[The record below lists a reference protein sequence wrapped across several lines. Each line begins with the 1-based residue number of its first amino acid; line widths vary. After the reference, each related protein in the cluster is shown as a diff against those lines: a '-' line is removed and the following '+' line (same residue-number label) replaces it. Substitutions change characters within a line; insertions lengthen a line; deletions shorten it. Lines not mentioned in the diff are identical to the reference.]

1 MTTNSDIPSWVKLN
15 NEIMIQEDGKFQFGK
30 DLAAAKEYF
39 IGFVNQNTVFFHNL
53 QEKLDYLIENDYYEA
68 ALFRED
74 YTFDEIEKVYDFLYS
89 KKFRFPSFMSA
100 FKFYNDY
107 ALKTNDKKKI
117 LERYE
122 DRIACCA
129 LFFGKGNYE
138 RALYY
143 ARLMITQQYQPATPT
158 FLNAGRKRRGE
169 LVSCFLLEVNDSLN
183 DISRAID
190 ISMQLSKI
198 GGGVS
203 LNLTKL
209 RAKGEEI
216 KGVENATK
224 GVVGVMKLLD
234 NAFRY
239 ADQMGQRQGAGSVY
253 LNVFHADINDFLD
266 TKKIS
271 ADEDVR
277 VKTLSI
283 GVVMP
288 DKFIELAKEDK
299 TAYTFYPHT
308 VYKEYGKHLD
318 ELDIDEMYDELVE
331 NPKVKKEKIN
341 ARKLLEKLAL
351 LRSESGYPYIL
362 FEGNVNNV
370 HTLNNVSRVK
380 FSNLCSEVLQ
390 ASEVSTYT
398 DYGEEDEIGLD
409 ISCNLGSLNITNVMK
424 HKDIEH
430 AVKLA
435 TDALTV
441 VAESTSIKNAP
452 AVQKANKEMKSI
464 GLGAM
469 NLHGYLAQNKIAY
482 ESEEARDFANTFF
495 MMVNY
500 YSIKCSS
507 ELAKE
512 KGSTF
517 YGYEGSTYS
526 SGEYF
531 NKYVENDFTPKT
543 EKAAALF
550 EGISIPT
557 KADWNDL
564 KNFVLENGL
573 YNAYRLCIAPTGSS
587 SYVQSSTASVMPI
600 MERIEERTYGNSKTY
615 YPMPGLSASNWF
627 FYKEAYDMDMF
638 KVVDMISTIQ
648 QHVDQGISFTLFL
661 KDTMT
666 TRDLNRIDLYAHH
679 KGIKT
684 LYYARTKDTGQ
695 AGCLSC
701 VV

>member
-1 MTTNSDIPSWVKLN
+1 MSQNQVPKWIQLN
-15 NEIMIQEDGKFQFGK
+15 NEIMIQKEGKFQFDK
-30 DLAAAKEYF
+30 DKEAVHSYF
-39 IGFVNQNTVFFHNL
+39 VDYINQNTVFFHNL
-53 QEKLDYLIENDYYEA
+53 EEKIDYLIENDYYEEEFLRQYSMADIKEVFEA
-68 ALFRED
+68 A
-74 YTFDEIEKVYDFLYS
+74 YA

-122 DRIACCA
+122 DRISVVA
-129 LFFGKGNYE
+129 LFFAGGDKE
-138 RALYY
+138 KALEFVE
-143 ARLMITQQYQPATPT
+143 LMINQEYQPSTPT

-190 ISMQLSKI
+190 ISMQLSKL

-203 LNLTKL
+203 LNLSKL
-209 RAKGEEI
+209 RAKGEAI
-216 KGVENATK
+216 KDVENATK

-239 ADQMGQRQGAGSVY
+239 ADQMGQRQGSGSAY
-253 LNVFHADINDFLD
+253 LNIFHRDINDFLD

-283 GVVMP
+283 GVVIP
-288 DKFIELAKEDK
+288 DKFIELAREDK

-308 VYKEYGKHLD
+308 VYKEYGQHLD
-318 ELDIDEMYDELVE
+318 EMDMEEMYDELVE
-331 NPKVKKEKIN
+331 NPKVKKEKVN
-341 ARKLLEKLAL
+341 PRKLLEKLAV
-351 LRSESGYPYIL
+351 LRSESGYPYIM
-362 FEGNVNNV
+362 FQDNVNRE
-370 HTLNNVSRVK
+370 HALNHISRVK

-390 ASEVSTYT
+390 ASEVSSYT
-398 DYGEEDEIGLD
+398 DYDQEDEIGLD
-409 ISCNLGSLNITNVMK
+409 ISCNLGSLNIMNVMK
-424 HKDIEH
+424 NKSIEKT
-430 AVKLA
+430 VKLA
-435 TDALTV
+435 TDSLTLV
-441 VAESTSIKNAP
+441 SETTDIRNAP
-452 AVQKANKEMKSI
+452 AVRKANKAMKSI

-469 NLHGYLAQNKIAY
+469 NLHGYLAQNQIAY

-500 YSIKCSS
+500 YSIKRSS

-512 KGSTF
+512 KGETF
-517 YGYEGSTYS
+517 HRYEGSGYAT
-526 SGEYF
+526 GEYF

-550 EGISIPT
+550 EGMHIPT
-557 KADWNDL
+557 KEDWAAL
-564 KNFVLENGL
+564 KEFVAEHGM
-573 YNAYRLCIAPTGSS
+573 YHSYRLCIAPTGSI
-587 SYVQSSTASVMPI
+587 SYVQSATASVMPI

-615 YPMPGLSASNWF
+615 YPMPGLSAQNWF

-638 KVVDMISTIQ
+638 KVVDMIAT
-648 QHVDQGISFTLFL
+648 
-661 KDTMT
+661 
-666 TRDLNRIDLYAHH
+666 
-679 KGIKT
+679 
-684 LYYARTKDTGQ
+684 
-695 AGCLSC
+695 
-701 VV
+701 

>member
-1 MTTNSDIPSWVKLN
+1 MSQNQVPKWIQLN
-15 NEIMIQEDGKFQFGK
+15 NEIMIQKEGKFQFDK
-30 DLAAAKEYF
+30 DKEAVHSYF
-39 IGFVNQNTVFFHNL
+39 VDYINQNTVFFHNL
-53 QEKLDYLIENDYYEA
+53 EEKIDYLIENDYYEEEFLRRYSMADIKEVFEA
-68 ALFRED
+68 A
-74 YTFDEIEKVYDFLYS
+74 YA

-122 DRIACCA
+122 DRISVVA
-129 LFFGKGNYE
+129 LFFAGGDKE
-138 RALYY
+138 KALEFVE
-143 ARLMITQQYQPATPT
+143 LMINQEYQPSTPT

-190 ISMQLSKI
+190 ISMQLSKL

-203 LNLTKL
+203 LNLSKL
-209 RAKGEEI
+209 RAKGEAI
-216 KGVENATK
+216 KDVENATK

-239 ADQMGQRQGAGSVY
+239 ADQMGQRQGSGSAY
-253 LNVFHADINDFLD
+253 LNIFHRDINDFLD

-283 GVVMP
+283 GVVIP
-288 DKFIELAKEDK
+288 DKFIELAREDK

-308 VYKEYGKHLD
+308 VYKEYGQHLD
-318 ELDIDEMYDELVE
+318 EMDMEEMYDELVE
-331 NPKVKKEKIN
+331 NPKVKKEKVN
-341 ARKLLEKLAL
+341 PRKLLEKLAV
-351 LRSESGYPYIL
+351 LRSESGYPYIM
-362 FEGNVNNV
+362 FQDNVNRE
-370 HTLNNVSRVK
+370 HALNHISRVK

-390 ASEVSTYT
+390 ASEVSSYA
-398 DYGEEDEIGLD
+398 DYDQEDEIGLD
-409 ISCNLGSLNITNVMK
+409 ISCNLGSLNIMNVMK
-424 HKDIEH
+424 NKSIEKT
-430 AVKLA
+430 VKLA
-435 TDALTV
+435 TDSLTLV
-441 VAESTSIKNAP
+441 SETTDIRNAP
-452 AVQKANKEMKSI
+452 AVRKANKAMKSI

-469 NLHGYLAQNKIAY
+469 NLHGYLAQNQIAY

-500 YSIKCSS
+500 YSIKRSS

-512 KGSTF
+512 KGETF
-517 YGYEGSTYS
+517 HRYEGSGYAT
-526 SGEYF
+526 GEYF

-550 EGISIPT
+550 EGMHIPT
-557 KADWNDL
+557 KEDWAAL
-564 KNFVLENGL
+564 KDFVAENGM
-573 YNAYRLCIAPTGSS
+573 YHSYRLCIAPTGSI
-587 SYVQSSTASVMPI
+587 SYVQSATASVMPI

-615 YPMPGLSASNWF
+615 YPMPGLSAQNWF

-638 KVVDMISTIQ
+638 KVVDMIATIQ

-695 AGCLSC
+695 EGCLSC

>member
-1 MTTNSDIPSWVKLN
+1 MSQNQVPKWIQLN
-15 NEIMIQEDGKFQFGK
+15 NEIMIQKDGKFQFDK
-30 DLAAAKEYF
+30 DKEAVHSYF
-39 IGFVNQNTVFFHNL
+39 VDYINQNTVFFHDL
-53 QEKLDYLIENDYYEA
+53 KEKIDYLIKNDYYEEEF
-68 ALFRED
+68 LSR
-74 YTFDEIEKVYDFLYS
+74 YTFEEIKEVFKEAYA

-122 DRIACCA
+122 DRISIVA
-129 LFFGKGNYE
+129 LFFANGDKE
-138 RALYY
+138 KAKEFVRM
-143 ARLMITQQYQPATPT
+143 MINQEYQPSTPT

-190 ISMQLSKI
+190 ISMQLSKL

-203 LNLTKL
+203 LNLSKL
-209 RAKGEEI
+209 RAKGEAI
-216 KGVENATK
+216 KDVENATK

-239 ADQMGQRQGAGSVY
+239 ADQMGQRQGSGAAY
-253 LNVFHADINDFLD
+253 LNIFHRDINDFLD

-283 GVVMP
+283 GVVIP
-288 DKFIELAKEDK
+288 DKFIELAREDK
-299 TAYTFYPHT
+299 AAYVFYPHT
-308 VYKEYGKHLD
+308 VYKAYGEHLD
-318 ELDIDEMYDELVE
+318 EMDMNEMYDRLVE
-331 NPKVKKEKIN
+331 DPRVKKEKIHP
-341 ARKLLEKLAL
+341 RKMLEKLAM
-351 LRSESGYPYIL
+351 LRSESGYPYIM
-362 FEGNVNNV
+362 FQDNVNNV
-370 HTLNNVSRVK
+370 HANNHISKVK

-390 ASEVSTYT
+390 ASQVSSYT
-398 DYGEEDEIGLD
+398 DYGQEDEIGLD
-409 ISCNLGSLNITNVMK
+409 ISCNLGSLNILNVMK
-424 HKDIEH
+424 NKSLEQT
-430 AVKLA
+430 VKLA
-435 TDALTV
+435 TDSLTHV
-441 VAESTSIKNAP
+441 SETTNITNAP
-452 AVQKANKEMKSI
+452 AVKKANKAMKSI

-469 NLHGYLAQNKIAY
+469 NLHGFLAQNNIAY

-495 MMVNY
+495 MMMNF
-500 YSIKCSS
+500 YSIERSA
-507 ELAKE
+507 EIAKE
-512 KGSTF
+512 KGET
-517 YGYEGSTYS
+517 YHNYEGSAYAT
-526 SGEYF
+526 GEYF
-531 NKYVENDFTPKT
+531 EKYVTQDFSPKF
-543 EKAAALF
+543 EKVAKLF
-550 EGISIPT
+550 EGMHIPT
-557 KADWNDL
+557 KEDWKQL
-564 KNFVLENGL
+564 KQFVKEHGL
-573 YNAYRLCIAPTGSS
+573 YHSYRLCIAPTGSI

-615 YPMPGLSASNWF
+615 YPMPGLAPSNWF
-627 FYKEAYDMDMF
+627 YYKEAYDMDMF
-638 KVVDMISTIQ
+638 RVVDMISTIQ

-695 AGCLSC
+695 EGCLSC

>member
-1 MTTNSDIPSWVKLN
+1 MSQNQVPKWIQLN
-15 NEIMIQEDGKFQFGK
+15 NEIMIQKEGKFQFDK
-30 DLAAAKEYF
+30 DKEAVHSYF
-39 IGFVNQNTVFFHNL
+39 VDYINQNTVFFHNL
-53 QEKLDYLIENDYYEA
+53 EEKIDYLIENDYYEEEFLRQYSMADIKEVFEA
-68 ALFRED
+68 A
-74 YTFDEIEKVYDFLYS
+74 YA

-122 DRIACCA
+122 DRISVVA
-129 LFFGKGNYE
+129 LFFAGGDKE
-138 RALYY
+138 KALEFVE
-143 ARLMITQQYQPATPT
+143 LMINQEYQPSTPT

-190 ISMQLSKI
+190 ISMQLSKL

-203 LNLTKL
+203 LNLSKL
-209 RAKGEEI
+209 RAKGEAI
-216 KGVENATK
+216 KDVENATK

-239 ADQMGQRQGAGSVY
+239 ADQMGQRQGSGSAY
-253 LNVFHADINDFLD
+253 LNIFHRDINDFLD

-283 GVVMP
+283 GVVIP
-288 DKFIELAKEDK
+288 DKFIELAREDK

-308 VYKEYGKHLD
+308 VYKEYGQHLD
-318 ELDIDEMYDELVE
+318 EMDMEEMYDELVE
-331 NPKVKKEKIN
+331 NPKIKKEKVN
-341 ARKLLEKLAL
+341 PRKLLEKLAV
-351 LRSESGYPYIL
+351 LRSESGYPYIM
-362 FEGNVNNV
+362 FQDNVNRE
-370 HTLNNVSRVK
+370 HALNHISRVK

-390 ASEVSTYT
+390 ASEVSSYA
-398 DYGEEDEIGLD
+398 DYDQEDEIGLD
-409 ISCNLGSLNITNVMK
+409 ISCNLGSLNIMNVMK
-424 HKDIEH
+424 NKSIEKT
-430 AVKLA
+430 VKLA
-435 TDALTV
+435 TDSLTLV
-441 VAESTSIKNAP
+441 SETTDIRNAP
-452 AVQKANKEMKSI
+452 AVRKANKAMKSI

-469 NLHGYLAQNKIAY
+469 NLHGYLAQNQIAY

-500 YSIKCSS
+500 YSIKRSS

-512 KGSTF
+512 KGETF
-517 YGYEGSTYS
+517 HRYEGSGYAT
-526 SGEYF
+526 GEYF

-550 EGISIPT
+550 EGMHIPT
-557 KADWNDL
+557 KEDWAAL
-564 KNFVLENGL
+564 KDFVAENGM
-573 YNAYRLCIAPTGSS
+573 YHSYRLCIAPTGSI
-587 SYVQSSTASVMPI
+587 SYVQSATASVMPI

-615 YPMPGLSASNWF
+615 YPMPGLSAQNWF

-638 KVVDMISTIQ
+638 KVVDMIATIQ

-695 AGCLSC
+695 EGCLSC

>member
-1 MTTNSDIPSWVKLN
+1 MSQNQVPKWIQLN
-15 NEIMIQEDGKFQFGK
+15 NEIMIQKEGKFQFDK
-30 DLAAAKEYF
+30 DKEAVHSYF
-39 IGFVNQNTVFFHNL
+39 VDYINQNTVFFHNL
-53 QEKLDYLIENDYYEA
+53 EEKIDYLIENDYYEEEFLRQYSMADIKEVFEA
-68 ALFRED
+68 A
-74 YTFDEIEKVYDFLYS
+74 YA

-122 DRIACCA
+122 DRISVVA
-129 LFFGKGNYE
+129 LFFAGGDKE
-138 RALYY
+138 KALEFVE
-143 ARLMITQQYQPATPT
+143 LMINQEYQPSTPT

-190 ISMQLSKI
+190 ISMQLSKL

-203 LNLTKL
+203 LNLSKL
-209 RAKGEEI
+209 RAKGEAI
-216 KGVENATK
+216 KDVENATK

-239 ADQMGQRQGAGSVY
+239 ADQMGQRQGSGSAY
-253 LNVFHADINDFLD
+253 LNIFHRDINDFLD

-283 GVVMP
+283 GVVIP
-288 DKFIELAKEDK
+288 DKFIELAREDK

-308 VYKEYGKHLD
+308 VYKEYGQHLD
-318 ELDIDEMYDELVE
+318 EMDMEEMYDALVE
-331 NPKVKKEKIN
+331 NPKVKKEKVN
-341 ARKLLEKLAL
+341 PRKLLEKLAV
-351 LRSESGYPYIL
+351 LRSESGYPYIM
-362 FEGNVNNV
+362 FQDNVNRE
-370 HTLNNVSRVK
+370 HALNHISRVK

-390 ASEVSTYT
+390 ASEVSSYT
-398 DYGEEDEIGLD
+398 DYDQDDEIGLD
-409 ISCNLGSLNITNVMK
+409 ISCNLGSLNIMNVMK
-424 HKDIEH
+424 NKSIEKT
-430 AVKLA
+430 VKLA
-435 TDALTV
+435 TDSLTLV
-441 VAESTSIKNAP
+441 SETTDIRNAP
-452 AVQKANKEMKSI
+452 AVRKANKAMKSI

-469 NLHGYLAQNKIAY
+469 NLHGYLAQNQIAY

-500 YSIKCSS
+500 YSIKRSS
-507 ELAKE
+507 EIAKE
-512 KGSTF
+512 KGETF
-517 YGYEGSTYS
+517 HRYEGSGYAT
-526 SGEYF
+526 GEYF

-550 EGISIPT
+550 EGMHIPT
-557 KADWNDL
+557 KEDWAAL
-564 KNFVLENGL
+564 KDFVAENGM
-573 YNAYRLCIAPTGSS
+573 YHSYRLCIAPTGSI
-587 SYVQSSTASVMPI
+587 SYVQSATASVMPI

-615 YPMPGLSASNWF
+615 YPMPGLSAQNWF

-638 KVVDMISTIQ
+638 KVVDMIATIQ

-695 AGCLSC
+695 EGCLSC

>member
-1 MTTNSDIPSWVKLN
+1 MSQNQVPKWIQLN
-15 NEIMIQEDGKFQFGK
+15 NEIMIQKDGKFQFDK
-30 DLAAAKEYF
+30 DKEAVHSYF
-39 IGFVNQNTVFFHNL
+39 VDYINQNTVFFHDL
-53 QEKLDYLIENDYYEA
+53 KEKIDYLIKNDYYEEEF
-68 ALFRED
+68 LSR
-74 YTFDEIEKVYDFLYS
+74 YTFEEIKEVFKEAYA

-122 DRIACCA
+122 DRISIVA
-129 LFFGKGNYE
+129 LFFANGDKE
-138 RALYY
+138 KAKEFVRM
-143 ARLMITQQYQPATPT
+143 MINQEYQPSTPT

-190 ISMQLSKI
+190 ISMQLSKL

-203 LNLTKL
+203 LNLSKL
-209 RAKGEEI
+209 RAKGEAI
-216 KGVENATK
+216 KDVENATK

-239 ADQMGQRQGAGSVY
+239 ADQMGQRQGSGAAY
-253 LNVFHADINDFLD
+253 LNIFHRDINDFLD

-283 GVVMP
+283 GVVIP
-288 DKFIELAKEDK
+288 DKFIELAREDK
-299 TAYTFYPHT
+299 AAYVFYPHT
-308 VYKEYGKHLD
+308 VYKAYGEHLD
-318 ELDIDEMYDELVE
+318 EMDMNEMYDRLVE
-331 NPKVKKEKIN
+331 DPRVKKEKVHP
-341 ARKLLEKLAL
+341 RKMLEKLAM
-351 LRSESGYPYIL
+351 LRSESGYPYIM
-362 FEGNVNNV
+362 FQDNVNNA
-370 HTLNNVSRVK
+370 HANNHISKVK

-390 ASEVSTYT
+390 ASQVSSYT
-398 DYGEEDEIGLD
+398 DYDQEDEIGLD
-409 ISCNLGSLNITNVMK
+409 ISCNLGSLNILNVMK
-424 HKDIEH
+424 NKSLEQT
-430 AVKLA
+430 VKLA
-435 TDALTV
+435 TDSLTHV
-441 VAESTSIKNAP
+441 SETTNITNAP
-452 AVQKANKEMKSI
+452 AVKKANKAMKSI

-469 NLHGYLAQNKIAY
+469 NLHGFLAQNNIAY

-495 MMVNY
+495 MMMNF
-500 YSIKCSS
+500 YSIERSA
-507 ELAKE
+507 EIAKE
-512 KGSTF
+512 KGET
-517 YGYEGSTYS
+517 YHNYEGSAYAT
-526 SGEYF
+526 GEYF
-531 NKYVENDFTPKT
+531 EKYVTQDFSPKF
-543 EKAAALF
+543 EKVAKLF
-550 EGISIPT
+550 EGMHIPT
-557 KADWNDL
+557 KEDWEQL
-564 KNFVLENGL
+564 KQFVKEHGL
-573 YNAYRLCIAPTGSS
+573 YHSYRLCIAPTGSI

-615 YPMPGLSASNWF
+615 YPMPGLAPSNWF
-627 FYKEAYDMDMF
+627 YYKEAYDMDMF
-638 KVVDMISTIQ
+638 RVVDMISTIQ

-695 AGCLSC
+695 EGCLSC

>member
-1 MTTNSDIPSWVKLN
+1 MSQNQVPKWIQLN
-15 NEIMIQEDGKFQFGK
+15 NEIMIQKDGKFQFDK
-30 DLAAAKEYF
+30 DKEAVHSYF
-39 IGFVNQNTVFFHNL
+39 VDYINQNTVFFHDL
-53 QEKLDYLIENDYYEA
+53 KEKIDYLIKNDYYEEEF
-68 ALFRED
+68 LSR
-74 YTFDEIEKVYDFLYS
+74 YTFEEIKEVFKEAYA

-122 DRIACCA
+122 DRISIVA
-129 LFFGKGNYE
+129 LFFANGDKE
-138 RALYY
+138 KAKEFVRM
-143 ARLMITQQYQPATPT
+143 MINQEYQPSTPT

-190 ISMQLSKI
+190 ISMQLSKL

-203 LNLTKL
+203 LNLSKL
-209 RAKGEEI
+209 RAKGEAI
-216 KGVENATK
+216 KDVENATK

-239 ADQMGQRQGAGSVY
+239 ADQMGQRQGSGAAY
-253 LNVFHADINDFLD
+253 LNIFHRDINDFLD

-283 GVVMP
+283 GVVIP
-288 DKFIELAKEDK
+288 DKFIELAREDK
-299 TAYTFYPHT
+299 AAYVFYPHT
-308 VYKEYGKHLD
+308 VYKAYGEHLD
-318 ELDIDEMYDELVE
+318 EMDMNEMYDRLVE
-331 NPKVKKEKIN
+331 DPHVKKEKIHP
-341 ARKLLEKLAL
+341 RKMLEKLAM
-351 LRSESGYPYIL
+351 LRSESGYPYIM
-362 FEGNVNNV
+362 FQDNVNNA
-370 HTLNNVSRVK
+370 HANNHISKVK

-390 ASEVSTYT
+390 ASQVSSYT
-398 DYGEEDEIGLD
+398 DYGQEDEIGLD
-409 ISCNLGSLNITNVMK
+409 ISCNLGSLNILNVMK
-424 HKDIEH
+424 NKSLEQT
-430 AVKLA
+430 VKLA
-435 TDALTV
+435 TDSLTHV
-441 VAESTSIKNAP
+441 SETTNITNAP
-452 AVQKANKEMKSI
+452 AVKKANKAMKSI

-469 NLHGYLAQNKIAY
+469 NLHGFLAQNNIAY

-495 MMVNY
+495 MMMNF
-500 YSIKCSS
+500 YSIERSA
-507 ELAKE
+507 EIAKE
-512 KGSTF
+512 KGET
-517 YGYEGSTYS
+517 YHNYEGSAYAT
-526 SGEYF
+526 GEYF
-531 NKYVENDFTPKT
+531 EKYVTQDFSPKF
-543 EKAAALF
+543 EKVAKLF
-550 EGISIPT
+550 EGMHIPT
-557 KADWNDL
+557 KEDWEQL
-564 KNFVLENGL
+564 KQFVKEHGL
-573 YNAYRLCIAPTGSS
+573 YHSYRLCIAPTGSI

-615 YPMPGLSASNWF
+615 YPMPGLAPSNWF
-627 FYKEAYDMDMF
+627 YYKEAYDMDMF
-638 KVVDMISTIQ
+638 RVVDMISTIQ

-695 AGCLSC
+695 EGCLSC

>member
-1 MTTNSDIPSWVKLN
+1 MSQNQVPKWIQLN
-15 NEIMIQEDGKFQFGK
+15 NEIMIQKEGKFQFDK
-30 DLAAAKEYF
+30 DKEAVHSYF
-39 IGFVNQNTVFFHNL
+39 VDYINQNTVFFHNL
-53 QEKLDYLIENDYYEA
+53 EEKIDYLIENDYYEEEFLRQYSMADIKEVFEA
-68 ALFRED
+68 A
-74 YTFDEIEKVYDFLYS
+74 YA

-122 DRIACCA
+122 DRISVVA
-129 LFFGKGNYE
+129 LFFAGGDKE
-138 RALYY
+138 KALEFVE
-143 ARLMITQQYQPATPT
+143 LMINQEYQPSTPT

-190 ISMQLSKI
+190 ISMQLSKL

-203 LNLTKL
+203 LNLSKL
-209 RAKGEEI
+209 RAKGEAI
-216 KGVENATK
+216 KDVENATK

-239 ADQMGQRQGAGSVY
+239 ADQMGQRQGSGSAY
-253 LNVFHADINDFLD
+253 LNIFHRDINDFLD

-283 GVVMP
+283 GVVIP
-288 DKFIELAKEDK
+288 DKFIELAREDK

-308 VYKEYGKHLD
+308 VYKEYGQHLD
-318 ELDIDEMYDELVE
+318 EMDMEEMYDALVE
-331 NPKVKKEKIN
+331 NPKVKKEKVN
-341 ARKLLEKLAL
+341 PRKLLEKLAV
-351 LRSESGYPYIL
+351 LRSESGYPYIM
-362 FEGNVNNV
+362 FQDNVNRE
-370 HTLNNVSRVK
+370 HALNHISRVK

-390 ASEVSTYT
+390 ASEVSSYT
-398 DYGEEDEIGLD
+398 DYDQEDEIGLD
-409 ISCNLGSLNITNVMK
+409 ISCNLGSLNIMNVMK
-424 HKDIEH
+424 NKSIEKT
-430 AVKLA
+430 VKLA
-435 TDALTV
+435 TDSLTLV
-441 VAESTSIKNAP
+441 SETTDIRNAP
-452 AVQKANKEMKSI
+452 AVRKANKAMKSI

-469 NLHGYLAQNKIAY
+469 NLHGYLAQNQIAY

-500 YSIKCSS
+500 YSIKRSS

-512 KGSTF
+512 KGETF
-517 YGYEGSTYS
+517 HRYEGSGYAT
-526 SGEYF
+526 GEYF

-550 EGISIPT
+550 EGMHIPT
-557 KADWNDL
+557 KEDWAAL
-564 KNFVLENGL
+564 KEFVAEHGM
-573 YNAYRLCIAPTGSS
+573 YHSYRLCIAPTGSI
-587 SYVQSSTASVMPI
+587 SYVQSATASVMPI

-615 YPMPGLSASNWF
+615 YPMPGLSAQNWF

-638 KVVDMISTIQ
+638 KVVDMIATIQ

-695 AGCLSC
+695 EGCLSC